1 MLLGVDSL
9 WDRVRRWRQT
19 TLWGERRKRGQRRV
33 AGYSTAPITDEIRQR
48 VLYSPASNFPEM
60 VAGLVR
66 NPKGY
71 GRGGYGVFTEG
82 FKRARELLEGE

>member
-1 MLLGVDSL
+1 
-9 WDRVRRWRQT
+9 
-19 TLWGERRKRGQRRV
+19 
-33 AGYSTAPITDEIRQR
+33 
-48 VLYSPASNFPEM
+48 M